1 MIAFSYWNVKFESVW
16 RICGPAYAPS
26 GKNAPKVTAAVPL
39 SGMHSVSSGAM
50 YSPTD
55 TVDATYD
62 ATIRSGRPLS
72 SSRRELAV
80 GTGAKSND

>member
-1 MIAFSYWNVKFESVW
+1 
-16 RICGPAYAPS
+16 
-26 GKNAPKVTAAVPL
+26 VPL

-55 TVDATYD
+55 TVDTTYE

-72 SSRRELAV
+72 SSRRESAV
-80 GTGAKSND
+80 GTGAQSND